1 VIHHALAEAISCPRL
16 FLYLH
21 YHTLAN
27 RRLADLIKCRGIR
40 GATTVEANS
49 KEEIVL
55 ATQELLRL
63 LVEANQFEL
72 DDLAAAFFTTT
83 PDLNAE
89 FPAWAAR
96 QMGWSETALMCGHE
110 MSVPGALQKC
120 IRVLLLVNTEK
131 NGSEMQHVY
140 IKGAK
145 DLRKLPSEL
154 ERVSE

>member
-1 VIHHALAEAISCPRL
+1 MM
-16 FLYLH
+16 
-21 YHTLAN
+21 
-27 RRLADLIKCRGIR
+27 KCRGIR

-72 DDLAAAFFTTT
+72 DDLAAAIFTTT
-83 PDLNAE
+83 PDLTAE

-96 QMGWSETALMCGHE
+96 QMGWTEAALMCGHE
-110 MSVPGALQKC
+110 MSVPGSLQKC
-120 IRVLLLVNTEK
+120 IRVLLLVNTDK
-131 NGSEMQHVY
+131 GMSEMQHVY

-145 DLRKLPSEL
+145 GLRKLPPDL
-154 ERVSE
+154 A